1 MDNKKILL
9 LCWDFP
15 PNPGIGGR
23 RWAKMAKWF
32 LKQDFELHVIKS
44 SSKNDGARS
53 AWLDDVSS
61 KKITINNIEPYFA
74 VKWLNAQ
81 DATFLGKIKYRLG
94 KTILSTVSK
103 GTIYDKAI
111 GKEKD
116 VVTLASELIKK
127 FQISKLIVTGAPF
140 NLMYYAAKIK
150 KKNPNLLVIAD
161 YRDPWLLA
169 VNYGMKGLGAERK
182 KVEEEKQNF
191 VFENVDYVTA
201 PNKFLLQQIKD
212 TYTGSAGIN
221 AKFVELEHAFDP
233 DDYSNISSGKSESD
247 SLKIVYA
254 GSLYMETEAVVK
266 QFIDEIVNYRKT
278 FKKNVEVA
286 FYTDDYKSA
295 MKYDQPGISFL
306 PPVGKDIF
314 KILESADYV
323 LILLAEHNKNF
334 KTTKFFEYLPFQKP
348 YLFIGSQ
355 GYVSESIEK
364 EELGVVLKD
373 LASDTKTFLTAHFN
387 NSLKPRSFKDISEYT
402 FAKRVES
409 LLTVLE
415 KK

>member
-15 PNPGIGGR
+15 PNLGIGGR

-44 SSKNDGARS
+44 SSNNDGARS

-61 KKITINNIEPYFA
+61 KKITISNVEPYFA

-81 DATFLGKIKYRLG
+81 HVTFIGKIKYRVA
-94 KTILSTVSK
+94 KAILNRVCK

-116 VVTLASELIKK
+116 VVTLANELIKK
-127 FQISKLIVTGAPF
+127 FQFSKLIVTGAPF

-150 KKNPNLLVIAD
+150 KNNPNLLVIAD

-169 VNYGMKGLGAERK
+169 VNYGMKGLSLERK

-221 AKFVELEHAFDP
+221 TKFVELEHAFDP
-233 DDYSNISSGKSESD
+233 DDYTNIRSTKSNTD
-247 SLKIVYA
+247 TLKIVYA

-266 QFIDEIVNYRKT
+266 QFIDEIVNYRKIYQ
-278 FKKNVEVA
+278 KNIEVE

-295 MKYDQPGISFL
+295 IKYDQPGISFL
-306 PPVGKDIF
+306 PSVGKDIF
-314 KILESADYV
+314 KILEHADYV
-323 LILLAEHNKNF
+323 LILLADHNKNF
-334 KTTKFFEYLPFQKP
+334 KTTKFFEYLPFKKP

-364 EELGVVLKD
+364 EELGFVLKD
-373 LASDTKTFLTAHFN
+373 LTIDTKAFLTSHFN